1 MDFSIQEEF
10 SYAYIHAV
18 AAVAGYSFQAATRQ
32 LDNAGIDAT
41 IHAIGRNGTLKFRPL
56 PLYLQ
61 VKSSYQDLFRPDYIY
76 YDLSVEDYD
85 SLRDDELR
93 ASPVILV
100 VVLVPKEKTEWLSN
114 TEEELC
120 LRRCAYWKSL
130 RGDKPLTGNQKTTR
144 VKIPRSQQLT
154 VNSLQNIMENISQ
167 GEKP

>member
-1 MDFSIQEEF
+1 MDFSVQEEF

-32 LDNAGIDAT
+32 LDIAGIDAI
-41 IHAIGRNGTLKFRPL
+41 IHAIGRNGTVKSRPL

-61 VKSSYQDLFRPDYIY
+61 VKSSSQDLYRPDYIY
-76 YDLSVEDYD
+76 YDLSIEDYN

-93 ASPVILV
+93 ASPIILV
-100 VVLVPKEKTEWLSN
+100 VVLVPKEKSEWLSN

-130 RGDKPLTGNQKTTR
+130 RGDNPITGDQKNTR
-144 VKIPRSQQLT
+144 IKIPRSQQLT
-154 VNSLQNIMENISQ
+154 VDSLQGIMRRIGQ
-167 GEKP
+167 GGSP